1 MSDRA
6 DAFWERLGPVL
17 DAIAEGAHDR
27 DRRRRYATE
36 HLAELGR
43 IGFWALTVPR
53 EYGGLGLGPD
63 AVAEAIMRLAAVDGS
78 LGQIPQNHFNTVDRV
93 VLTGTEEQR
102 RRHLPLLVRG
112 GFYGNAAAEPGDRRP
127 GEAATTLTRTADGW
141 SLSGRK
147 VYATG
152 ALLADVV
159 AVLARTPAG
168 EQVTVLVPRDAEGV
182 TINDD
187 WDGFGQRT
195 TASGSAVFQDVRV
208 ADLDVLPWPDD
219 PRLAYRISAHAQL
232 MHAAIDAGIAEGAAG
247 EAVALARRVHGA
259 RGSGAARFTEDALG
273 MAELGELHLAATT
286 ARRMVEAAAVELTGL
301 TDTSPLP
308 KVPAAF
314 YAVMQAK
321 IVSTRAALQVA
332 QGLFDVGGAGS
343 TRAGLGL
350 DRYWRDARTHTLHDA
365 VRWKPHSL
373 GKWLAEGLVADPWS
387 LGAPLRRLTDLVD
400 LPEPNGSDIP

>member
-63 AVAEAIMRLAAVDGS
+63 AVAEAIMRL
-78 LGQIPQNHFNTVDRV
+78 
-93 VLTGTEEQR
+93 
-102 RRHLPLLVRG
+102 
-112 GFYGNAAAEPGDRRP
+112 
-127 GEAATTLTRTADGW
+127 
-141 SLSGRK
+141 
-147 VYATG
+147 
-152 ALLADVV
+152 
-159 AVLARTPAG
+159 
-168 EQVTVLVPRDAEGV
+168 
-182 TINDD
+182 
-187 WDGFGQRT
+187 
-195 TASGSAVFQDVRV
+195 
-208 ADLDVLPWPDD
+208 
-219 PRLAYRISAHAQL
+219 
-232 MHAAIDAGIAEGAAG
+232 
-247 EAVALARRVHGA
+247 
-259 RGSGAARFTEDALG
+259 
-273 MAELGELHLAATT
+273 
-286 ARRMVEAAAVELTGL
+286 AAAVELTGL